1 MTRQPRPI
9 AGLLT
14 TKQWLR
20 NAVAT
25 QLGLYNA
32 ALLLIG
38 ERKLAS
44 LTENREPRR
53 ALDAVWDLQGDG
65 SSSFV
70 NFVLEA
76 GQWKFALKT
85 VKLEVSADVI
95 PAFGYKYA
103 FQQPV
108 DYLRIAA
115 ISLDEYMSLP
125 VNEYQAEGLHWFLDH
140 ADVYLTYVSNSAP
153 ACGEGLANW
162 PPHFTQYAETLL
174 ASRVCRRL
182 TGDDQAWKDLIALA
196 ARYLTKAEAI
206 DGMAG
211 PTKFLPPG
219 AWVQSRNH
227 STRRDNGSRS
237 RLIG

>member
-1 MTRQPRPI
+1 M
-9 AGLLT
+9 
-14 TKQWLR
+14 
-20 NAVAT
+20 AT

-32 ALLLIG
+32 ALLLLG

-53 ALDAVWDLQGDG
+53 ALDAAWDLKGDG
-65 SSSFV
+65 TSGFV

-85 VKLEVSADVI
+85 VKLQISPDVL
-95 PAFGYKYA
+95 PSFGYKYA
-103 FQQPV
+103 FKQPD
-108 DYLRIAA
+108 DYIRITA

-125 VNEYQAEGLHWFLDH
+125 VNEYQAEGLHWFLDYE
-140 ADVYLTYVSNSAP
+140 DVYLTYVSNTAP
-153 ACGEGLANW
+153 ACGGDLDSW

-174 ASRVCRRL
+174 ASRVARRL
-182 TGDDQAWKDLIALA
+182 TGDDQVWKDLVALA
-196 ARYLTKAEAI
+196 ARYLTKAESI

-211 PTKFLPPG
+211 PAKFLPPG
-219 AWVQSRNH
+219 AWVQSREY
-227 STRRDNGSRS
+227 SRTRRDNGSRS